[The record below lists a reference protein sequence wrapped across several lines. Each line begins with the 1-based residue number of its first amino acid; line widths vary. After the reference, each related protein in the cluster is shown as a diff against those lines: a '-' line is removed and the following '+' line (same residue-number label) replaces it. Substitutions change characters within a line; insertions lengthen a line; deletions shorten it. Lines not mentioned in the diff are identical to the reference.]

1 MYKNT
6 NYIQI
11 IQISFYILFFHT
23 FAANLQIEEM
33 LEGKYIVKRFYIILR
48 GGANSYSEE
57 MIAANEK
64 TFSSHDRKMKRI
76 IPKHNESR

>member
-23 FAANLQIEEM
+23 FAANLKIEEM

-64 TFSSHDRKMKRI
+64 LSPLTNVR
-76 IPKHNESR
+76 